1 MASRRRFSQGKALRA
16 LAVCL
21 IVVWGAVGLEAVAH
35 RLAGPRP
42 APIGT
47 DLSGRFSLTEVRALS
62 NFSEEAFI
70 EIARRP
76 LFWRDR
82 GQMPVLPP
90 EPAVVEA
97 PPPPPPAPPPPPPQ
111 LVLVAVISTP
121 DVRLAILQRADG
133 GETMRLKVG
142 ETLEGWTL
150 KSLHV
155 DHVELDSGGTGNKLY
170 LSDSIPKQAETTN

>member
-1 MASRRRFSQGKALRA
+1 MARRRRFSQGKALRA
-16 LAVCL
+16 LGICL
-21 IVVWGAVGLEAVAH
+21 IVVWGVVGIEVVTH

-42 APIGT
+42 VPVAT
-47 DLSGRFSLTEVRALS
+47 DLSGRFSLTEIKTRALLGEDS
-62 NFSEEAFI
+62 FMEV
-70 EIARRP
+70 ARRP

-82 GQMPVLPP
+82 GQVPVLPP
-90 EPAVVEA
+90 EPPVVEA

-121 DVRLAILQRADG
+121 DVNLAILQRADG
-133 GETMRLKVG
+133 GEVMRLKVG

-155 DHVELDSGGTGNKLY
+155 DHVELDGGGTENKLY
-170 LSDSIPKQAETTN
+170 LSDSIPKQAEATN